1 MAFVTFHVKEY
12 AQAARGLIP
21 NLLLTKSLNDGP
33 SLVHS
38 IAIGWLFPQPSNL
51 FLRYWQP
58 SVCPPSMNYRFSSSN
73 HTISVCFK
81 GVKYTFILNQLDRG
95 SH

>member
-38 IAIGWLFPQPSNL
+38 IAIG
-51 FLRYWQP
+51 
-58 SVCPPSMNYRFSSSN
+58 
-73 HTISVCFK
+73 
-81 GVKYTFILNQLDRG
+81 
-95 SH
+95 